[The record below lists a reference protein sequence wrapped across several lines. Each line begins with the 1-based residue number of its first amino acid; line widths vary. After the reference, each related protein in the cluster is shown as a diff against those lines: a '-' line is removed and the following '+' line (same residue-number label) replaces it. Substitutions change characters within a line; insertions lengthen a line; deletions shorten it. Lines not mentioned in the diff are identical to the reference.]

1 MEEKESVLTAVATTG
16 RTRYQTIVSSR
27 NNSIIVD
34 EPEEKGGSDT
44 GMDPYGLL
52 LASLGSCTS
61 ITLRM
66 YIDRKMWVV
75 DEIRVELELFKTEDG
90 VVIERKL
97 KFTGEITDEQNDRLL
112 QIANHCPIH
121 KILVGNIEIQTQV
134 L

>member
-97 KFTGEITDEQNDRLL
+97 KFTG
-112 QIANHCPIH
+112 
-121 KILVGNIEIQTQV
+121 
-134 L
+134 